1 MEKYYEEYIYSVVGE
16 VPSDKFG
23 SFETLFP
30 HKDFT
35 TEMNEL
41 TTYIDQLD
49 LKGIYSSIINMDMYF
64 MGLIYHVVILKHN
77 LIINNVE
84 GFRRNVQSKI
94 DEYKK
99 DKYHSRNP
107 AALKHLKARMESSIN
122 IYNRYISR

>member
-1 MEKYYEEYIYSVVGE
+1 MLELAVEFEKNLIVTDKKGNFCMFNTK
-16 VPSDKFG
+16 VPM
-23 SFETLFP
+23 L
-30 HKDFT
+30 
-35 TEMNEL
+35 
-41 TTYIDQLD
+41 TYIDQLD